1 MRQECVIARLN
12 EPHIAHLYVIDL
24 DQNLINNIRVLCTK
38 YPETVRY
45 FVPEELFL
53 ELRNG
58 FPVPMTAECCD
69 REGSRLIPID
79 PLKVLSEQ
87 LAEVPGPIP
96 EPEEIEL
103 RICVKG
109 YELPVPGE
117 GMGFLPRT
125 PQEKPRSTQEK
136 PRYSARE
143 PAGYGRTVWRSRSA
157 RRRLVRR
164 AVTIAVA
171 LVMLLAAAAFWFI
184 KDASVRRFEEEMNAS
199 KYKEAV
205 SIYNDRIL
213 GHPAGEAKADPLVEN
228 TVDAL
233 VSGYLAE
240 ERPYETVKGQL
251 GILTGIGKE
260 ELSQLAQDAM
270 DEIDLNENAAS
281 VYKEGLTKMENG
293 NLVGAMEDFLLVQ
306 ETSRV
311 YEDAQSRLEL
321 CVERL
326 VRSAVNAR
334 TEEEYAEADGKLDA
348 AIELWPEN
356 EQLLEGKETS
366 RSKHVQLIRNG
377 AIAAADGLIGEG
389 DYAGAFKQI
398 RIAQE
403 TLPDDERLEEKNT
416 QYRRLYAAYITR
428 KVCGMVDEG
437 DLDGALSLLD
447 EASEISESDE
457 FDELQSEIEDA
468 ADREPA
474 EIREYTAGE
483 VQDTKSK
490 ATVKKKGQ
498 KNAFTVKPSESGP
511 HRLTITKVSKGLTLG
526 MTVLGPDGNELYK
539 NDKITGNTGTT
550 CQLEEGRTYTIEVT
564 AAAGKGSY
572 VFTARQQKPTAEISD
587 YDVVRDLFEFA
598 GQQNQY
604 IFVPEESGIYRI
616 DLETEGNLS
625 SVKLS
630 LFDSAGSRIDG
641 GELESG
647 EGITIR
653 LEAGT
658 PCTIRATYSGKAGGY
673 TLWLGKQRP
682 STDITGQNIVAGEI
696 TYKDQRNS
704 YKFKAEEEG
713 SYRITAGNF
722 PDDCSLKLYLY
733 DGLGYKISG
742 EDYIESGGSVTAEL
756 ASGQTYEVL
765 LIQNSGKGKYT
776 LTVCKEE

>member
-12 EPHIAHLYVIDL
+12 EPHIAHLFVIDF

-58 FPVPMTAECCD
+58 YPVPMTAECCD
-69 REGSRLIPID
+69 REGRRLIPID
-79 PLKVLSEQ
+79 PLKVISEQ
-87 LAEVPGPIP
+87 LADVPGPIP
-96 EPEEIEL
+96 APEEVEFLIH
-103 RICVKG
+103 VKG

-125 PQEKPRSTQEK
+125 PQEKLRSTQSN
-136 PRYSARE
+136 PRSSARE
-143 PAGYGRTVWRSRSA
+143 PAGHGRTVWRSRSA

-164 AVTIAVA
+164 AVTIAAA
-171 LVMLLAAAAFWFI
+171 LVLLLAAAAFWFI
-184 KDASVRRFEEEMNAS
+184 KDASVRRFEEVMNAS

-205 SIYNDRIL
+205 SIYNDRIH
-213 GHPAGEAKADPLVEN
+213 GHPAGEAKADPIVED
-228 TVDAL
+228 TVETL

-251 GILTGIGKE
+251 GILTGIRKE

-270 DEIDLNENAAS
+270 GEIELNENASA
-281 VYKEGLTKMENG
+281 VYKEGLIKLENG

-334 TEEEYAEADGKLDA
+334 TEEEYAEADGRLDA

-356 EQLLEGKETS
+356 DQLLQGKETS
-366 RSKHVQLIRNG
+366 RSKHVQLIRNN
-377 AIAAADGLIGEG
+377 AIAAADGLIDEG
-389 DYAGAFKQI
+389 DYSGAFEQI
-398 RIAQE
+398 RAAQE
-403 TLPDDERLEEKNT
+403 ILPEDEKLEEKNA
-416 QYRRLYAAYITR
+416 QYRQLYTGYITK
-428 KVCGMVDEG
+428 KVCGLVDEG
-437 DLDGALSLLD
+437 DPDGALSLLD
-447 EASEISESDE
+447 EASEVCEDDQ
-457 FDELQSEIEDA
+457 FDELRSQVESVMDTET
-468 ADREPA
+468 A
-474 EIREYTAGE
+474 EIREYIAGE
-483 VQDTKSK
+483 VQDTKTK

-498 KNAFTVKPSESGP
+498 KNSFTVKPLESGP
-511 HRLTITKVSKGLTLG
+511 HRLTITKVSKGLTLE

-539 NDKITGNTGTT
+539 KEKITGNTGTT
-550 CQLEEGRTYTIEVT
+550 CQLEEGRTYTVEVT
-564 AAAGKGSY
+564 AAAEKGSY
-572 VFTARQQKPTAEISD
+572 VFTARQQKPTVEISD
-587 YDVVRDLFEFA
+587 FDVVRDLFEFA

-604 IFVPEESGIYRI
+604 IFVPEENGIYRI

-625 SVKLS
+625 AVKLGV
-630 LFDSAGSRIDG
+630 FDSAGSRISG
-641 GELESG
+641 GEPESG

-658 PCTIRATYSGKAGGY
+658 PYTIRATYSGKAGGY

-682 STDITGQNIVAGEI
+682 SVDITGQNIVSGEI
-696 TYKDQRNS
+696 AYKDQRNS
-704 YKFKAEEEG
+704 CKFKAEEEG
-713 SYRITAGNF
+713 LYRITAGNF

-733 DGLGYKISG
+733 DGLGYKIGG
-742 EDYIESGGSVTAEL
+742 EDYIESGGYVTAEL
-756 ASGQTYEVL
+756 TAGQTYEVL

-776 LTVCKEE
+776 LTICKEE